1 MRLDC
6 TPVTLVRAYPEDS
19 AKQFD
24 FGRIPC
30 AKDTSL
36 GKRSRKHGRRY
47 FGVKAVPGLL
57 SEILVAIF
65 LLRSAK
71 PAT

>member
-24 FGRIPC
+24 FGRIPR
-30 AKDTSL
+30 AK
-36 GKRSRKHGRRY
+36 K
-47 FGVKAVPGLL
+47 
-57 SEILVAIF
+57 LVLANDQENMGAGI
-65 LLRSAK
+65 SASK
-71 PAT
+71 LFQAF